1 MRPLKLG
8 AKNWLFVGNE
18 DTGWRSAVIYTLIE
32 NVRREKLDPFAY
44 LQWVFEKIP
53 QMTNRDDLRS
63 ILPKAW
69 VDQQRAQ
76 SGSCNPMAGSQA
88 A

>member
-1 MRPLKLG
+1 MSFLTCESVYSDP
-8 AKNWLFVGNE
+8 NHE

-53 QMTNRDDLRS
+53 QMTNRDDLRT

-69 VDQQRAQ
+69 IERQRTGKHLNESSPA
-76 SGSCNPMAGSQA
+76 NQA